1 MDIRLLLQ
9 NASQEVYEPVLLG
22 SVTWETQ
29 RRGQPGKLTFTM
41 LADSRMKVEEGNA
54 VRLDVGITPV
64 FFGFIFERSWGS
76 DGQVKVTAYDQLRY
90 LKNKSSYQY
99 ENKTAGDVVR
109 MVAEDF
115 QLSVGE
121 LEDTG
126 YPIDLRREKDKTL
139 WDVILN
145 AIDITMT
152 YTKELYIL
160 YDDAGKLTLRNIGN
174 MKVDL
179 MMDKDTAL
187 DYDYKSSIDGDT
199 YNQIRLYYDNKE
211 TGKRDVYMTR
221 DKETINKWGIL
232 QYDETLQDASN
243 GQAAAEAYLSLY
255 NQPSRSLS
263 IKGAFGEI
271 KVRAGCL
278 VPVFLDIRDMQ
289 LKNYMLVEQ
298 AKHEWNEGIHTMDLV
313 LRGAGINNA

>member
-1 MDIRLLLQ
+1 M
-9 NASQEVYEPVLLG
+9 LLG

-29 RRGQPGKLTFTM
+29 RKGQPGKLTFTM
-41 LADSRMKVEEGNA
+41 LSDSRIKVEEGNA
-54 VRLDVGITPV
+54 VRLDAGITPV
-64 FFGFIFERSWGS
+64 FYGFIFERSWGS

-115 QLSVGE
+115 QLNVGE
-121 LEDTG
+121 LEDTK
-126 YPIDLRREKDKTL
+126 YSIDLRREKDKTL

-152 YTKELYIL
+152 YTKEMYVLF
-160 YDDAGKLTLRNIGN
+160 DDAGALALRNIGN

-179 MMDKDTAL
+179 LMDRDTAQ
-187 DYDYKSSIDGDT
+187 DYDYKSSIDGNT
-199 YNQIRLYYDNKE
+199 YNQIKLYYDNKD
-211 TGKRDVYMTR
+211 TGKREVYMTK
-221 DKETINKWGIL
+221 DTENINKWGIL
-232 QYDETLQDASN
+232 QYDESLQDASN

-263 IKGAFGEI
+263 VKGAFGNI
-271 KVRAGCL
+271 RVRAGCL
-278 VPVFLDIRDMQ
+278 VPVFLDIKDMQ

-298 AKHEWNEGIHTMDLV
+298 AKHEWNEGSHTMDLT